1 AQRLGR
7 RTREIGVRMALGAAP
22 GDVLR
27 SALAAGLRPALW
39 GLAAGVVPALL
50 VAGALR
56 RLLRDL
62 PPPDPILLLA
72 AAATLAAAAV
82 GAGLRPALRAA
93 RIQPLAALREE

>member
-1 AQRLGR
+1 
-7 RTREIGVRMALGAAP
+7 MALGAAP